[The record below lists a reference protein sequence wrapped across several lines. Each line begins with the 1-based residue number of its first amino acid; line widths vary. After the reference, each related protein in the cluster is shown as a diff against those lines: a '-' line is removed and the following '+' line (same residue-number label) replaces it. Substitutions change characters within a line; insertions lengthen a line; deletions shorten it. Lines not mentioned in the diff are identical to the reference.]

1 MSDYKQTRDAAG
13 RVTSTFGK
21 MLEGLTDDDLIDHI
35 ENLEKR
41 LTRAYFKLD
50 VLEDQIEEY
59 RMALVGVADWADELG
74 LYADAG
80 HELHPVLKKVEEV
93 LR

>member
-41 LTRAYFKLD
+41 LNAAYLKMD
-50 VLEDQIEEY
+50 VLEDEIDRY
-59 RMALVGVADWADELG
+59 RKALIQMEGK
-74 LYADAG
+74 
-80 HELHPVLKKVEEV
+80 P
-93 LR
+93 

>member
-35 ENLEKR
+35 ESLEKR
-41 LTRAYFKLD
+41 LNAAYLKMD
-50 VLEDQIEEY
+50 VLEDEIEKL
-59 RMALVGVADWADELG
+59 RKAKGGKDE
-74 LYADAG
+74 
-80 HELHPVLKKVEEV
+80 
-93 LR
+93 